1 MTPAGDQLA
10 GVHLDGQCRVVD
22 HAAVDDH
29 HSARQDRAERSWSGR
44 RSRHLCSGDIDGW
57 YPAGHHH
64 LHQQQRRLLPAR
76 PDRRQLHSDDSA
88 QQQELA
94 IENTDA
100 RQPNVQHQP
109 FIAVSA
115 SFTIT
120 VVDNRAPTIS
130 HPDITVH
137 TSDPAGIVVN
147 YGAPAAA
154 DNSGIAPTVSCTPA
168 TGIVYPVGTTLVTCV
183 ATDGLGRSGHRRD
196 RRIENHDDVENGLC
210 RVPGT
215 LTSQTGST
223 TQVTNPVTTGT
234 LPVQLPATG
243 IDFGQ
248 SLRFAV
254 ALSIAGF
261 LLLVFARRRK
271 LHI

>member
-1 MTPAGDQLA
+1 VSWITPPLTITTPPDKTVPNDPGRAGAVVTFAAATSTGGIPPVTITCTNNSSDFFPL
-10 GVHLDGQCRVVD
+10 GQTVVSCT
-22 HAAVDDH
+22 AT
-29 HSARQDRAERSWSGR
+29 
-44 RSRHLCSGDIDGW
+44 
-57 YPAGHHH
+57 
-64 LHQQQRRLLPAR
+64 
-76 PDRRQLHSDDSA
+76 DSA

-120 VVDNRAPTIS
+120 VVDNQAPTIS

-183 ATDGLGRSGHRRD
+183 ATDGAGNTAKSIFYVIVILDST
-196 RRIENHDDVENGLC
+196 VTT
-210 RVPGT
+210 VPGT
-215 LTSQTGST
+215 TKPVTSQTGAT

>member
-1 MTPAGDQLA
+1 MTNSQASTSTDNVVSWITPPLTITTLPDKTVPNDPGRAGA
-10 GVHLDGQCRVVD
+10 VVTF
-22 HAAVDDH
+22 AAATSTGGIPPVTIT
-29 HSARQDRAERSWSGR
+29 
-44 RSRHLCSGDIDGW
+44 CTNNSGDFFPLGQTVVSCT
-57 YPAGHHH
+57 AT
-64 LHQQQRRLLPAR
+64 
-76 PDRRQLHSDDSA
+76 DSA

-137 TSDPAGIVVN
+137 TSDPGKVVN

-223 TQVTNPVTTGT
+223 TQVTNLVTTGT